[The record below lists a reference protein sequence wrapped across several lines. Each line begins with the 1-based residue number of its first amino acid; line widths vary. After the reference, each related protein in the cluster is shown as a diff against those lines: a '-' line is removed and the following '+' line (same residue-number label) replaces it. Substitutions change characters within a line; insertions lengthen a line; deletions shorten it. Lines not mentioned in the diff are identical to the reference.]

1 LKSIQD
7 LHNRITELEHAIAK
21 ERRRWLT
28 IENLP
33 IAAVYTDG
41 TNLELNPAAERI
53 IGYRTAEIPSLD
65 AWFRTLYPDNYREM
79 VEIHAEAKSAGF
91 PEPKTFAL
99 RRQGGEIRWVEFSA
113 CATPDGEVWL
123 LNDVTERRRTEE
135 TLSDRTAEISMY
147 LESASQGIVTVSE
160 DGIIQMVNARTEE
173 MFGFRREELL
183 GQQLEILLPERYRG
197 RHQLHRASYFHEPR
211 VRPMGA
217 GLELAGRRKDGSEF
231 PIEIGLSFVRTKQGV
246 VAMGL
251 VTDAT
256 MFKRAQQKETQLKE
270 IHHRVK
276 NNLQIVSSLL
286 GLQSRSSQDEEARKM
301 FQESQ
306 NRVQSMAL
314 LHERLYQSENLNE
327 IECRE
332 YVTQLAAYLFR
343 SYGVSSSRVKLE
355 IFLDDLW
362 LSMDQAVPSG
372 LIINELVSNSLKHA
386 FPQGNGGEI
395 RIEMRK
401 TPAETILLRVCDTG
415 AGLPKDVNLWKARS
429 LGLRLVRTLASQLNA
444 RVDVRNESGTEV
456 EVEFSAGPAEPPG
469 ETEGQSQGT

>member
-1 LKSIQD
+1 MKSIQD
-7 LHNRITELEHAIAK
+7 LHNRITELEHAVAK
-21 ERRRWLT
+21 ERRRRLT
-28 IENLP
+28 VENLP
-33 IAAVYTDG
+33 AGAVYTDG
-41 TNLELNPAAERI
+41 TNIELNPAAERI

-65 AWFRTLYPDNYREM
+65 AWFRTLYPDNHRDIVQIYD
-79 VEIHAEAKSAGF
+79 EARSAGF

-99 RRQGGEIRWVEFSA
+99 RRKGGEIRWVEFAAS
-113 CATPDGEVWL
+113 ATPDGEVWML
-123 LNDVTERRRTEE
+123 TDVTERRRTEE
-135 TLSDRTAEISMY
+135 ILGERSAEISMY

-160 DGIIQMVNARTEE
+160 GGIIQMVNARTEE

-183 GQQLEILLPERYRG
+183 GKELEILLPERYRG
-197 RHQLHRASYFHEPR
+197 RHHLHRASYFHEPR
-211 VRPMGA
+211 VRPMGV

-251 VTDAT
+251 VTDMT
-256 MFKRAQQKETQLKE
+256 MFKRARQKETQLKE

-276 NNLQIVSSLL
+276 NNLQVVSSLL
-286 GLQSRSSQDEEARKM
+286 GLQSRSSQDGEVRKM

-314 LHERLYQSENLNE
+314 LHERLYESENLNE
-327 IECRE
+327 IDCRE

-355 IFLDDLW
+355 ISLDDLW
-362 LSMDQAVPSG
+362 LNMDQAVPSG

-386 FPQGNGGEI
+386 FPQGNRGEI

-444 RVDVRNESGTEV
+444 RVSIRNEPGTEV
-456 EVEFSAGPAEPPG
+456 EIEFSAGPADPPG
-469 ETEGQSQGT
+469 E